1 MTDSDVR
8 EEIMRATYEALCEHG
23 YSELTAQ
30 SIADRTDK
38 SKSLLFYH
46 YDSKEELVAD
56 FVDYLV
62 DWFDERALETVSLS
76 PVERLA
82 TIVDWFLYGSSDD
95 HDERESFHTA
105 MLELRTQAPYH
116 EPYRANLRKSDDYLR
131 NLFEEILQDGI
142 EAGQFVDHDTEEMAT
157 LLMATL
163 DGARIRQLTLDRD
176 SYVGQ
181 VRSAAVD
188 RIFDDILADEVEF
201 PDRNVQWDNST
212 VSGLRKHSDR
222 ASEADANV
230 SAERDGSADSAN
242 DTGSTERDTGST
254 ERDTGSTERDTDSTE
269 RDTDT
274 NTSTSTDTADTV
286 DSNASSDG
294 DTA

>member
-46 YDSKEELVAD
+46 YDSKEELVAE
-56 FVDYLV
+56 FVEYLV
-62 DWFDERALETVSLS
+62 DWFDERAVETASLS
-76 PVERLA
+76 PVDRLA
-82 TIVDWFLYGSSDD
+82 TIVDWFLYGSSND
-95 HDERESFHTA
+95 HDERQSFHTA

-116 EPYRANLRKSDDYLR
+116 EPYRENLRKSDDYLR

-176 SYVGQ
+176 SYVDQ

-188 RIFDDILADEVEF
+188 RIFDDILADDVEF
-201 PDRNVQWDNST
+201 PDRSVQNDS
-212 VSGLRKHSDR
+212 SERSRRGHSNDDPET
-222 ASEADANV
+222 APSSDTAAN
-230 SAERDGSADSAN
+230 AGDTRGTDDTNGTAANANADS
-242 DTGSTERDTGST
+242 
-254 ERDTGSTERDTDSTE
+254 DS
-269 RDTDT
+269 DTDT
-274 NTSTSTDTADTV
+274 DGSG
-286 DSNASSDG
+286 DG
-294 DTA
+294 DTT